1 MSVNNNRELN
11 SMNLEQI
18 KCIDDFN
25 ANFNDVAPIYESVIC
40 GTAIVAYLD
49 HETETGLVAQIET
62 DALSL
67 EEIDYS
73 AFESKP
79 FKKVVFVQSDSE
91 DQREQIDKLSEAFN
105 QMLKDYINR

>member
-1 MSVNNNRELN
+1 
-11 SMNLEQI
+11 MNLEQI

-25 ANFNDVAPIYESVIC
+25 ANFNDVAPVYESMIC
-40 GTAIVAYLD
+40 GTVIVAYFD

-73 AFESKP
+73 TFESTP
-79 FKKVVFVQSDSE
+79 FEKVVFVQSDSE